1 MMAAPAQPAGKSGG
15 SVSEDRSGPLEPD
28 QIPSSSMFSP
38 LGCACPLG
46 EESASSRRR
55 HQERK
60 LRMLTF
66 WRDGLERQLA
76 AVNAAMATLE
86 RQMERDQPAA
96 QG

>member
-1 MMAAPAQPAGKSGG
+1 
-15 SVSEDRSGPLEPD
+15 
-28 QIPSSSMFSP
+28 MFSP
-38 LGCACPLG
+38 LGCGCPVA

-55 HQERK
+55 YQERK

-86 RQMERDQPAA
+86 RQMERDQAAA
-96 QG
+96 QS

>member
-1 MMAAPAQPAGKSGG
+1 
-15 SVSEDRSGPLEPD
+15 
-28 QIPSSSMFSP
+28 MFSP
-38 LGCACPLG
+38 LGACCLDAAEPG
-46 EESASSRRR
+46 QRHRRY
-55 HQERK
+55 QERK

-86 RQMERDQPAA
+86 QQMERDRAAA

>member
-1 MMAAPAQPAGKSGG
+1 
-15 SVSEDRSGPLEPD
+15 
-28 QIPSSSMFSP
+28 MFSP
-38 LGCACPLG
+38 LGCCDLVT
-46 EESASSRRR
+46 EEPGVRRQR
-55 HQERK
+55 YQERK

-86 RQMERDQPAA
+86 QQMERDRASA

>member
-1 MMAAPAQPAGKSGG
+1 
-15 SVSEDRSGPLEPD
+15 
-28 QIPSSSMFSP
+28 MFSP
-38 LGCACPLG
+38 LGCCAPSA
-46 EESASSRRR
+46 EEPGARRLR
-55 HQERK
+55 YQESK

-86 RQMERDQPAA
+86 QQMERDRGAA

>member
-1 MMAAPAQPAGKSGG
+1 
-15 SVSEDRSGPLEPD
+15 
-28 QIPSSSMFSP
+28 MFPP
-38 LGCACPLG
+38 LGCCPG
-46 EESASSRRR
+46 SFSSEDGATLHRR

-86 RQMERDQPAA
+86 RQMERDRTAS